1 MIFLDKFEDA
11 DVDFGMISEAEML
24 GEAFAPIFE
33 EIDKNFLI
41 SEEFYVLNENVFV
54 DSLNTSAGAW
64 SGEVMR
70 YMNYRYQSERNR
82 SVSGGDLIDYGLKAI
97 RILFNFI
104 LFGLA
109 LLLVLAVIIIAL
121 GHLLVK
127 VWESIIET
135 IRKIFEMVWKIVK
148 VRRETEVRDRLL
160 TIGEKLDNIADK
172 VSRDPKRLEEIRS
185 LRYEILRMRESI
197 GLPDSI
203 SPQSA

>member
-1 MIFLDKFEDA
+1 MDKFEDA